1 MSSGTDGHGEGTAG
15 SDRCELRLAGRVLKP
30 LHESLAALPD
40 FMDVTTL
47 DLRGNQLTAVPDCI
61 GNLAGLVRL
70 TTLPDTIGN
79 LTGLTWLH
87 LDYNQL
93 TELPDTIGNL
103 TRLNELHLDG
113 NRLTALPDT
122 AGNLTN
128 LIDLYVDDDVFE
140 ALPESLRDLPGYL

>member
-40 FMDVTTL
+40 FMDATTL
-47 DLRGNQLTAVPDCI
+47 DLG
-61 GNLAGLVRL
+61 G
-70 TTLPDTIGN
+70 
-79 LTGLTWLH
+79 
-87 LDYNQL
+87 NQL

-128 LIDLYVDDDVFE
+128 LIDLYVDDDVFD